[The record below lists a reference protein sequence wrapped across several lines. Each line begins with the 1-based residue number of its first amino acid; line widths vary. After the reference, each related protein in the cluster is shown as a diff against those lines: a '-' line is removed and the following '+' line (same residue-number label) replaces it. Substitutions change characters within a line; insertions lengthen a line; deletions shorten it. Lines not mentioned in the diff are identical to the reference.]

1 MFLLFGVGVGVRV
14 CFFGGRVRLTTGFFM
29 LDWFEKNAIL
39 LKLDPRDRG
48 DTVQSQSSVQRNNF
62 RFG

>member
-1 MFLLFGVGVGVRV
+1 MFLLFGVGVGVLV
-14 CFFGGRVRLTTGFFM
+14 FGGRVRLATGFSM

-39 LKLDPRDRG
+39 LKPDPRDRG